1 MYGNST
7 ARGKR
12 VDFTSDNVVAD
23 HSTMAMCV
31 ADLGEDRLETA
42 YNLACEGKPVRQIIT
57 ALGISRRQYFKLKA
71 IDTSFSQA
79 LARARAE
86 GFDTIADDVLT
97 LVDDDLFATDPQTL
111 KLKSDNMKW
120 YLGVMNPAR
129 YGMRTTV
136 AVEFVDIGAALS
148 EAKGR
153 ACIDVTPIPDPFE

>member
-1 MYGNST
+1 MLDS
-7 ARGKR
+7 
-12 VDFTSDNVVAD
+12 TSDNVVAD

-42 YNLACEGKPVRQIIT
+42 YNLACEGRPVKHIIA
-57 ALGISRRQYFKLKA
+57 ALGISQRQYFRLKQKDA
-71 IDTSFSQA
+71 SFAQA
-79 LARARAE
+79 VARARAE
-86 GFDTIADDVLT
+86 GFDNIADDILT
-97 LVDDDLFATDPQTL
+97 LVDDDLFVTDPQTL
-111 KLKSDNMKW
+111 KLKADNMKW

-153 ACIDVTPIPDPFE
+153 ACIDVTPQPDPFE